1 MRILVVKRDPGLLP
15 VSSQTRWFDEYDR
28 RFPYSSGSMASSSA
42 RDFLTEQTLE
52 NHRINPKTSVVV
64 EELSVENKTGN
75 SIIIRYDPMKK
86 RLQVVDCCLE
96 EQGK

>member
-1 MRILVVKRDPGLLP
+1 MKP
-15 VSSQTRWFDEYDR
+15 E
-28 RFPYSSGSMASSSA
+28 
-42 RDFLTEQTLE
+42 
-52 NHRINPKTSVVV
+52 TSVVV

-86 RLQVVDCCLE
+86 RLQLVDYCLE